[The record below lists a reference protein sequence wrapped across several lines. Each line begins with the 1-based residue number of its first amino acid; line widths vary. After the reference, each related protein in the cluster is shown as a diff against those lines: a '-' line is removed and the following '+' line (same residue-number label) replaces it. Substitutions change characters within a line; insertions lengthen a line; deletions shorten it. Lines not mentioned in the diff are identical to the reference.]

1 MPFKSKAQQRFMFA
15 KHPKMARDW
24 AHETKDIKSLP
35 EKVKKATREEKSSPK
50 MTAGDRLKSYIGGT
64 LAAAAPAIPNKL
76 LYNNL
81 QKTEAGS
88 VTTPEQASKL
98 RQAMGSVADVH
109 HMPDSGIE
117 HAMYVG
123 SSGKGTAVV
132 PGKAG
137 PHVAAHELG
146 HGKFRQA
153 IPGRVTA
160 GLRPVGLAVGGG
172 VPTLMALGDPDGG
185 LSKSAP
191 WVGAAASLPTLVDEG
206 MASYH
211 AIQGMRRAGFQPQQV
226 SRGVRQLG
234 KAFGTYGLS
243 AAGMVAAPAVTRHL
257 MKKYKAKKVQEKTA
271 MTLSDRSIEAFF
283 SELGKIANVAGD
295 LTRTTMRAVAKPVS
309 KVLTPMPALR
319 KGVHPETVFG
329 HGKAPIPSTAAARP
343 KNVGPA
349 QNPTRAG
356 VAPKSVPID
365 GTRAGVRPNSVPPA
379 APAQPVQ
386 QPAASNLRRQLAI
399 GGAIGAGGA
408 MLGYALPHRQQNG

>member
-1 MPFKSKAQQRFMFA
+1 MFA
-15 KHPKMARDW
+15 KHPKMAREW

-35 EKVKKATREEKSSPK
+35 EKVKRAAQEKNSPK
-50 MTAGDRLKSYIGGT
+50 MTARDRTKSYLGGT
-64 LAAAAPAIPNKL
+64 LAAASTAIPSKL
-76 LYNNL
+76 LFNNL

-88 VTTPEQASKL
+88 VTTPEQVSKL
-98 RQAMGSVADVH
+98 RQAMGSVAEVQH
-109 HMPDSGIE
+109 IPDAGIE

-123 SSGKGTAVV
+123 HSGKGTAVV

-153 IPGRVTA
+153 IPGRVAA
-160 GLRPVGLAVGGG
+160 GLRPIGLTVGGG

-206 MASYH
+206 VASYH

-243 AAGMVAAPAVTRHL
+243 AAGMVAAPVVTRHL

-271 MTLSDRSIEAFF
+271 MALSDRSIEAFF
-283 SELGKIANVAGD
+283 SELGKIASVAKD
-295 LTRTTMRAVAKPVS
+295 LTNTTMRAVAKPVS
-309 KVLTPMPALR
+309 KALTPMPALR

-329 HGKAPIPSTAAARP
+329 RGKAPTPGTAAARP
-343 KNVGPA
+343 RNVGPV
-349 QNPTRAG
+349 QNPTRSG
-356 VAPKSVPID
+356 VAPKSVPVD
-365 GTRAGVRPNSVPPA
+365 GTQAGVRPSSVPPA
-379 APAQPVQ
+379 APAQPAQ
-386 QPAASNLRRQLAI
+386 QPAASNLRRQLAV
-399 GGAIGAGGA
+399 GGAIATSGA